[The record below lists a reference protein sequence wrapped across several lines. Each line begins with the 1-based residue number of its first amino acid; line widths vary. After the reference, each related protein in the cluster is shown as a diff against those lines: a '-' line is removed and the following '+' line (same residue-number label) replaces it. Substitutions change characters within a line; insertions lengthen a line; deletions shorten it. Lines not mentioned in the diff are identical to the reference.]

1 MTGAVTYL
9 WMVILLAWLGF
20 VAISFMT
27 DVQMAALAGL
37 AFGLSCIVVLRDTVA
52 LRGLVAVL
60 EPVGVILPILAL
72 RHVASKVGVEITP
85 LTSVELLTFL
95 ALYVA
100 FLLTAFDVIPVEGYR
115 LGYAPV
121 PVAVMVLLACAY
133 GAATGNL
140 LVPLVAVVGQLLW
153 VLGWGSSNWF
163 DHVLHVLLVPIILV
177 TLIGRLF

>member
-1 MTGAVTYL
+1 MTGMVTQL
-9 WMVILLAWLGF
+9 WMAVLLGWLGF

-27 DVQMAALAGL
+27 DTQMAAIAGL
-37 AFGLSCIVVLRDTVA
+37 AFGISCVVMLRETVV

-60 EPVGVILPILAL
+60 EPVGVILPVLAL
-72 RHVASKVGVEITP
+72 RHVAGKLGVEITP
-85 LTSVELLTFL
+85 LTTVELLVFL
-95 ALYVA
+95 ALYIA
-100 FLLTAFDVIPVEGYR
+100 FLLTAFDVIPVEAYR

-163 DHVLHVLLVPIILV
+163 DHVLHVLLVPVIFA